1 MIADEKEAELRSV
14 YDEMDEGR
22 REKME
27 FLAVSLLNAQKAA
40 ESDTLPAPGNQK
52 KEKNNPT

>member
-14 YDEMDEGR
+14 YNEMDEGR

-27 FLAVSLLNAQKAA
+27 FLAVSLLNAQENAESEEKAA
-40 ESDTLPAPGNQK
+40 GK
-52 KEKNNPT
+52 KQETEKY